1 MRQRLNGLFQQVRLG
16 VRESASICW
25 TLFKFMVPIMV
36 IVRLLTVMEWIAPL
50 SALLA
55 PIVHILGLPSEMALV
70 WMSAL
75 LTGIYGGITALNGV
89 HLAIPL
95 TTAQVTV
102 LSVVMLFAHAF
113 PVELAIC
120 SQSGF
125 KVLPMFAIRF
135 GVALVT
141 GVILNLV
148 LTWGQWLQGP
158 AVSFWKAAE
167 PKGWLSWAM
176 GESVMLGKIFGIV
189 LILVFSLKLFRYCGG
204 VALLETLI
212 RPLLRWLGLSV
223 DAIPVLMVGMLLGIS
238 YGGGMIISEAKSEVL
253 SGRDLVL
260 SLVLMSLAH
269 AVIEDTIVL
278 HMAGASILGVLGVRV
293 GVALLFVGVLAM
305 ALTHF
310 PHRLRWFQKE
320 LGQDAK

>member
-1 MRQRLNGLFQQVRLG
+1 MRQVLNDLFRQIQLG
-16 VRESASICW
+16 VREAAAICG
-25 TLFKFMVPIMV
+25 TLFKFMVPIML
-36 IVRLLTVMEWIAPL
+36 IVRLLAVMEWISPL

-55 PIVHILGLPSEMALV
+55 PFVHVLGLPSEMALV

-75 LTGIYGGITALNGV
+75 LTGIYGGIAALNGV

-120 SQSGF
+120 RQSGF

-141 GVILNLV
+141 GVMLNLV

-189 LILVFSLKLFRYCGG
+189 LILVFSLKLFRYFGA
-204 VALLETLI
+204 VALLETLM
-212 RPLLRWLGLSV
+212 RPLLRWLGLGV
-223 DAIPVLMVGMLLGIS
+223 DTIPVLMVGMLLGIS
-238 YGGGMIISEAKSEVL
+238 YGGGMIIREAKSGVL

-269 AVIEDTIVL
+269 AVIEDTLVL
-278 HMAGASILGVLGVRV
+278 HMAGASIWGVLGVRV
-293 GVALLFVGVLAM
+293 GVALLVVGLFAM
-305 ALTHF
+305 GLTRF
-310 PHRLRWFQKE
+310 PRSLRWFQKE